1 MLSSHSSVVLQKFI
15 FTKHLLAYLKK
26 ESLRMFMAFLLVSV
40 GLYSIVSV
48 AKASV
53 KMAVSISP
61 TKTDA
66 FIGGDGDG
74 KADPGETIEYTVNIP
89 NSGDS
94 DAIDVTYED
103 TIDPNTT
110 LVAGSLNVSPL
121 AWDDSYET
129 IGNTL
134 LDVGTSAADP
144 AVHVSGSLFDNDTE
158 FLSDTYT
165 LKSVEGVNFVATSVT
180 AATEQGGTVTVE
192 EDGNFSYLPAAGF
205 TGIDNFDYILTDAGG
220 LSGAGRVTITVKEV
234 VWYVKNTA
242 TAGGDGR
249 STSPFNTL
257 VAAQNASLSN
267 STIYVFYGDGT
278 INSQN
283 AGIILKT
290 GQHLIGEGVA
300 LEIPVVLT
308 QQGAAGSSPI
318 TLKAGGSQPKIT
330 NTSGDGVTVTNLS
343 NVVIRGLNIAG
354 TGDAVDIS
362 TTGGNSGSFELSN
375 NTISSATNHGVSV
388 LSNSSGTLSASIH
401 DNSVNATVDGIKI
414 QRMNGT
420 VNIIAF
426 NDNNI
431 IDTSTGTGINIIGP
445 YVIFD
450 ATPGGSYEAVT
461 GGTTRIGQSG
471 NGVGLSGMLLTSV
484 SGDLSFTDLDIFA
497 SNGAGLQA
505 SSPSVYT
512 GSAGFRITVAAD
524 VATVNATNGPALDL
538 NTVTAA
544 LPFSDLDSSNSTT
557 RGVSLFTVAGTISAK
572 NGSTITN
579 AAGEDFYINAG
590 NAEVTYGGI
599 INDTSGNLITISNTT
614 GGIKSFTGAIT
625 YNGTGSG
632 VSLTNNTG
640 ATINFLGGLT
650 LSTATNPAFTATGG
664 GTVNICDEN
673 PCNPAVTG
681 TLVNTLT
688 TTTATALNIT
698 NTTIG
703 ANNLEFR
710 SISSNGGSNT
720 GIILNTTGVTGKLII
735 TGTGSA
741 GSGGTIINKS
751 GSDNSTSTGI
761 GIYLNN
767 TFSPSFNHMQ
777 LNDFQ
782 NYGILGFNVT
792 GFTLTNSTINGING
806 TAASLAFPNN
816 YGEGS
821 IYFGNASTTG
831 LTGAATITNSTIGG
845 GRARN
850 LSVVNTTGVLN
861 RLTISGTT
869 FNQNQNF
876 ADANQNLAVE
886 ARGTAIINATVNGSN
901 TFHGSPGDMVNF
913 TGQTGTNMEVIFQ
926 NNTLDNNHSQ
936 NIIGGGGITLAT
948 QGVMNFN
955 VSNNSMQGAHGS
967 ALTLF
972 KASSGTVLSG
982 TVNNNTI
989 GVSGTAG
996 SGSLTGNGIFLSSAG
1011 TGTVTLAITN
1021 NQIRNYNGN
1030 AGIFMDNTEGS
1041 YAVNLTMTGNTVATS
1056 PNPTTFAGLALTAG
1070 APGSTDSINVC
1081 AQINGNDFSTGD
1093 PSNAN
1098 DIIVGVSSVTSN
1110 MRFPGYAG
1118 TTSTNVQDFLLANNN
1133 AAGTVVSAYTDSPA
1147 TAANYASCAIPP
1159 LPITYIPTGSAAAMV
1174 ALDKQENSDP
1184 EMNKTQ
1190 IAWSGKP
1197 YAQRDNRPT
1206 QQVYKPVDA
1215 EAVLPTS
1222 GVHKALLSLNQP
1234 APAKSG
1240 ESINVTIGD
1249 LPAGKSVTIKYQ
1261 VTVNST
1267 IKVAQIVNQ
1276 GNIGYTGAPVGGLN
1290 TIDPSP
1296 NADAACSGAG
1306 TQTCT
1311 ATDRP
1316 DTTIA
1321 SIIRAASNPT
1331 NLNSVSWTVTF
1342 ANPLDGLTSANFAL
1356 VNSGLS
1362 GTPAITAVSGGT
1374 LPSATWIVTASS
1386 GTGTGTLGLNLI
1398 NNTDLT
1404 HEVTTTMPFVGEV
1417 FSIDKI
1423 VPTITSFTRYDPSAS
1438 LTNAD
1443 TLVFEVLFS
1452 ELLAGIETADFAV
1465 DGTSTAEVTAL
1476 ANVNSNGLYRVTVS
1490 GGDLA
1495 GFEGEVGLNFS
1506 GTAAMTDAAGN
1517 TFTVTEPATDEAY
1530 TLDNSSPTVS
1540 INQKISAPAQ
1550 ADPTASGPI
1559 HFTVVFS
1566 EPVTGFATGDVTLSS
1581 PFIGLSQTITEI
1593 APNDGTTYNVS
1604 INGMTGNGTITATI
1618 SAGVALDQILNPNEE
1633 ATFTDNT
1640 VTYDDV
1646 LPDTSIN
1653 SSPSNP
1659 TSSTDAGFTFS
1670 GTDSG
1675 TGVASFECNL
1685 DSGGFGTCT
1694 SPKNY
1699 SALSEGSHTFQVRA
1713 KDGVGN
1719 VDASADSF
1727 TWIVDHTAPETT
1739 ITSNPG
1745 DPSTSAD
1752 PSFSFTGDD
1761 GSGTGV
1767 ASFEC
1772 DLDSVGFS
1780 PCTSPQDY
1788 TGLSDGSHTFQV
1800 RAVDVSGNTDATPA
1814 TFTWTVDTTGPSI
1827 ILNRAATQ
1835 PDPTNSSPI
1844 NFTVVF
1850 SEPVSGF
1857 GTEDIDLS
1865 GSAGAAV
1872 VSITEIAP
1880 LDDTTFNI
1888 GVSGM
1893 TQDGSVTAKVL
1904 ANSVQDALGN
1914 FNAAPST
1921 STDDTVIYDST
1932 LPTVTINQAAGQT
1945 DPTGISPIH
1954 FTVVF
1959 AEPVTG
1965 FTTGDVT
1972 LSGTAGATTAI
1983 VTEIAPNDGTTYD
1996 VAVSGMT
2003 TGGEVIASIEA
2014 NVAMDA
2020 ASNGNTEST
2029 GDDNSVVF
2037 IFSAT
2042 TTTITSAAQSPS
2054 IIGETVTFY
2063 YTVTANSGSGT
2074 PTGNVIVSD
2083 GTNTCTGSVAAGA
2096 CAIQFTTSGTKAL
2109 TATYEG
2115 DAYFNGST
2123 SMNFSHIVNN
2133 ANPTIFIYYFPMYYY
2148 NLP

>member
-1 MLSSHSSVVLQKFI
+1 MLSSHSSFVLQKYI

-26 ESLRMFMAFLLVSV
+26 ESLRMFIAFLLVSV
-40 GLYSIVSV
+40 GLYSVVSV

-74 KADPGETIEYTVNIP
+74 KADPGETIEYTVSIP

-94 DAIDVTYED
+94 DAINVTYD
-103 TIDPNTT
+103 GTIDPNTS

-121 AWDDSYET
+121 AWDDFYES

-134 LDVGTSAADP
+134 LDVGTSAAGP

-165 LKSVEGVNFVATSVT
+165 LKSVESVNFVATSVT
-180 AATEQGGTVTVE
+180 APTEQGGTVTVE

-205 TGIDNFDYILTDAGG
+205 TGIDNFDYILTDNGPDNVLGNADD
-220 LSGAGRVTITVKEV
+220 LSGTGRVTITVKEV
-234 VWYVKNTA
+234 VWYVKNNA
-242 TAGGDGR
+242 PAGGDGR

-257 VAAQNASLSN
+257 AAAQSASQTN
-267 STIYVFYGDGT
+267 STIYVFGGDGT
-278 INSQN
+278 TNRQN
-283 AGIILKT
+283 AGITLKN

-300 LEIPVVLT
+300 LEIPVALT
-308 QQGAAGSSPI
+308 QQGTVGSNPT
-318 TLKAGGSQPKIT
+318 TLLPSGSQPSIT

-375 NTISSATNHGVSV
+375 NTISGATNHGVNV
-388 LSNSSGTLSASIH
+388 LSSSSGTLSASIH
-401 DNSVNATVDGIKI
+401 DNSVSATGDGIKI
-414 QRMNGT
+414 HRTNGT

-431 IDTSTGTGINIIGP
+431 IDTSTGTGINITGP
-445 YVIFD
+445 NVIFD
-450 ATPGGSYEAVT
+450 ATPGGSYNTVP

-471 NGVGLSGMLLTSV
+471 NGVGLSGMLLTNV

-497 SNGAGLQA
+497 GNGTALQA

-512 GSAGFRITVAAD
+512 GSAGFRIVVAAN
-524 VATVNATNGPALDL
+524 VATVNAINGPALDL
-538 NTVTAA
+538 NTITAT

-557 RGVSLFTVAGTISAK
+557 RGISLSTVAGTISAK
-572 NGSTITN
+572 NGSAITN
-579 AAGEDFYINAG
+579 ATGEDFYINAG
-590 NAEVTYGGI
+590 NADVTYEGV
-599 INDTSGNLITISNTT
+599 INDTTGNLITISNTT
-614 GGIKSFTGAIT
+614 GGVKSFTGAIT

-710 SISSNGGSNT
+710 SISSNAGSNT
-720 GIILNTTGVTGKLII
+720 GIILNTTGPTGKLIV

-741 GSGGTIINKS
+741 GSGGTIANKS

-767 TFSPSFNHMQ
+767 TFSPSFSYMQ

-782 NYGILGFNVT
+782 NYGILGFNVN
-792 GFTLTNSTINGING
+792 GFTLTNSTVNGING

-831 LTGAATITNSTIGG
+831 LTGAATITNSTLGG

-850 LSVVNTTGVLN
+850 LSVVNTSGELN

-886 ARGTAIINATVNGSN
+886 ARGTARINATVNGSN
-901 TFHGSPGDMVNF
+901 TFHGSPGDIVNF
-913 TGQTGTNMEVIFQ
+913 TGQTSTNMEVIFQ

-948 QGVMNFN
+948 QGIMNFN

-972 KASSGTVLSG
+972 KASSGTVLNG
-982 TVNNNTI
+982 TVNNNII

-1030 AGIFMDNTEGS
+1030 TGIYMDNTDGS

-1056 PNPTTFAGLALTAG
+1056 SNPTTFAGLALTAG

-1081 AQINGNDFSTGD
+1081 AQINGNDFSNGD
-1093 PSNAN
+1093 PNNAN
-1098 DIIVGVSSVTSN
+1098 DIIVGVSSLTSH
-1110 MRFPGYAG
+1110 MSFPGYAG
-1118 TTSTNVQDFLLANNN
+1118 TTLTNVQDFLLSNNN
-1133 AAGTVVSAYTDSPA
+1133 VAGTVVSAYVDAPA
-1147 TAANYASCAIPP
+1147 TAANYANCSVPP
-1159 LPITYIPTGSAAAMV
+1159 QPVTYIPTDSAAAMV

-1184 EMNKTQ
+1184 EVNDTQ
-1190 IAWSGKP
+1190 IAWNGKP
-1197 YAQRDNRPT
+1197 YTQRDNRPAE
-1206 QQVYKPVDA
+1206 QVYKPVDA

-1222 GVHKALLSLNQP
+1222 GVHKALLSLDQP

-1261 VTVNST
+1261 VMVNPTV
-1267 IKVAQIVNQ
+1267 KVAQIVNQ
-1276 GNIGYTGAPVGGLN
+1276 GRVGYIGGPVGGLG

-1316 DTTIA
+1316 DTTIT
-1321 SIIRAASNPT
+1321 SIIRGGSNPT

-1362 GTPAITAVSGGT
+1362 GTSAITAVSGGT
-1374 LPSATWIVTASS
+1374 LPSATWTVTASS
-1386 GTGTGTLGLNLI
+1386 GTGAGTLGLNLT
-1398 NNTDLT
+1398 NDTGLT
-1404 HEVTTTMPFVGEV
+1404 HDVTTTMPFEGEV
-1417 FSIDKI
+1417 FSIDHI
-1423 VPTITSFTRYDPSAS
+1423 LPTITSFTRYNPAAS

-1443 TLVFEVLFS
+1443 TLVFEALFS
-1452 ELLAGIETADFAV
+1452 ELLSGIETTDFAV
-1465 DGTSTAEVTAL
+1465 DGTSTAQVTAL
-1476 ANVNSNGLYRVTVS
+1476 ADVNSNGLYRVTVS

-1495 GFEGEVGLNFS
+1495 SFEGEVGLNFS

-1517 TFTVTEPATDEAY
+1517 TFTVTEPTTDETY
-1530 TLDNSSPTVS
+1530 TEDNSPPSVT
-1540 INQKISAPAQ
+1540 INQKDSAPAQ

-1566 EPVTGFATGDVTLSS
+1566 EPVSGFA
-1581 PFIGLSQTITEI
+1581 
-1593 APNDGTTYNVS
+1593 
-1604 INGMTGNGTITATI
+1604 NG
-1618 SAGVALDQILNPNEE
+1618 
-1633 ATFTDNT
+1633 
-1640 VTYDDV
+1640 
-1646 LPDTSIN
+1646 
-1653 SSPSNP
+1653 
-1659 TSSTDAGFTFS
+1659 
-1670 GTDSG
+1670 
-1675 TGVASFECNL
+1675 
-1685 DSGGFGTCT
+1685 
-1694 SPKNY
+1694 
-1699 SALSEGSHTFQVRA
+1699 
-1713 KDGVGN
+1713 
-1719 VDASADSF
+1719 
-1727 TWIVDHTAPETT
+1727 
-1739 ITSNPG
+1739 
-1745 DPSTSAD
+1745 
-1752 PSFSFTGDD
+1752 
-1761 GSGTGV
+1761 
-1767 ASFEC
+1767 
-1772 DLDSVGFS
+1772 
-1780 PCTSPQDY
+1780 
-1788 TGLSDGSHTFQV
+1788 
-1800 RAVDVSGNTDATPA
+1800 
-1814 TFTWTVDTTGPSI
+1814 
-1827 ILNRAATQ
+1827 
-1835 PDPTNSSPI
+1835 
-1844 NFTVVF
+1844 
-1850 SEPVSGF
+1850 
-1857 GTEDIDLS
+1857 
-1865 GSAGAAV
+1865 
-1872 VSITEIAP
+1872 
-1880 LDDTTFNI
+1880 
-1888 GVSGM
+1888 
-1893 TQDGSVTAKVL
+1893 
-1904 ANSVQDALGN
+1904 
-1914 FNAAPST
+1914 
-1921 STDDTVIYDST
+1921 
-1932 LPTVTINQAAGQT
+1932 
-1945 DPTGISPIH
+1945 
-1954 FTVVF
+1954 
-1959 AEPVTG
+1959 
-1965 FTTGDVT
+1965 
-1972 LSGTAGATTAI
+1972 
-1983 VTEIAPNDGTTYD
+1983 
-1996 VAVSGMT
+1996 
-2003 TGGEVIASIEA
+2003 
-2014 NVAMDA
+2014 
-2020 ASNGNTEST
+2020 
-2029 GDDNSVVF
+2029 
-2037 IFSAT
+2037 
-2042 TTTITSAAQSPS
+2042 
-2054 IIGETVTFY
+2054 
-2063 YTVTANSGSGT
+2063 
-2074 PTGNVIVSD
+2074 
-2083 GTNTCTGSVAAGA
+2083 
-2096 CAIQFTTSGTKAL
+2096 
-2109 TATYEG
+2109 
-2115 DAYFNGST
+2115 
-2123 SMNFSHIVNN
+2123 
-2133 ANPTIFIYYFPMYYY
+2133 
-2148 NLP
+2148 